1 MTPRTAGA
9 VLRGCVRL
17 GTCVG
22 ALAAGAAVLLFLPV
36 RPLVAQPTAARAAA
50 AGSARSPV
58 PFHPTFQVSE
68 PGRPVPA
75 IEPARV
81 VGEVLAG
88 AYAGIGGYVLGN
100 WAGGMLA
107 TMLPSTSD
115 GTRDRIAMV
124 SGILGAGIATAASV
138 SAIGNIGD
146 QTGSYPAAL
155 AGTAGG
161 VAVGLLLNQI
171 LYGHARLP
179 SEGESSRVR
188 WIEASLEA
196 MLPAIGATIAFN
208 STRRFK

>member
-1 MTPRTAGA
+1 M
-9 VLRGCVRL
+9 
-17 GTCVG
+17 
-22 ALAAGAAVLLFLPV
+22 
-36 RPLVAQPTAARAAA
+36 
-50 AGSARSPV
+50 

-68 PGRPVPA
+68 AARPVPA

-81 VGEVLAG
+81 AGEVLAG

-107 TMLPSTSD
+107 SMLPSTSD
-115 GTRDRIAMV
+115 GARDRIAMV

-138 SAIGNIGD
+138 AAVGNIGD
-146 QTGSYPAAL
+146 ETGSYPAAL

-161 VAVGLLLNQI
+161 VAVGLLLNQL